1 MNRFAFV
8 LGPACLA
15 AVLLLPPPAGLPP
28 AAWTAA
34 GLAALMAVWWLA
46 EPVPLAVTALL
57 PLAVAPLA
65 GLAPPD
71 AVARAY
77 GDPLIFLFLGGF
89 VLALAIERWGL
100 HRRIALSLMR
110 LAGDRPGAVLAAV
123 MGTTAFL
130 SLWISNTAAAMVMAP
145 IAAGIGAGAERRQAV
160 ALLLGVAFAASIGGM
175 GTLIGTP
182 PNAVFAAYMANA
194 HGIEIGFARWAMV
207 GVPVALVLLAVAW
220 AVLALVSPGMGR
232 DRIGGTAAAA
242 PGPMRTAE
250 ARVALV
256 ASVTAAAWIGRPALA
271 ALVPGLGLTDA
282 GIAILAVLALF
293 LIPSGQ
299 GGRLLDWEA
308 VAGLRW
314 DVLILFGG
322 GLALAGILES
332 SGLAAWLGAA
342 FAGLGAVPVPV
353 LVAAMAVA
361 IVILGELASNTAMAA
376 IFLPIAGAAAAS
388 LGADLMAVLVPVALA
403 TSLGF
408 MLPVATPPNA
418 IVFSMGG
425 MRRAD
430 MLRAGAIL
438 DVAGIVVVLAVGG
451 VAARLIG

>member
-1 MNRFAFV
+1 MRLTFV
-8 LGPACLA
+8 LGPALLA
-15 AVLLLPPPAGLPP
+15 VTLLLPPPAGLSP
-28 AAWTAA
+28 AAWAAA
-34 GLAALMAVWWLA
+34 GLALLMGLWWLT

-65 GLAPPD
+65 GLATPD

-110 LAGDRPGAVLAAV
+110 LAGDSPGAVLAAV
-123 MGTTAFL
+123 MGATAFL

-160 ALLLGVAFAASIGGM
+160 ALLLGVAFSASIGGM
-175 GTLIGTP
+175 GSLIGTP
-182 PNAVFAAYMANA
+182 PNAVFAAYMSNA

-207 GVPVALVLLAVAW
+207 GVPVALALLAVCW
-220 AVLALVSPGMGR
+220 LVLALVTPGMGR
-232 DRIGGTAAAA
+232 ARFASAEAAA
-242 PGPMRTAE
+242 PGPMKQAE

-256 ASVTAAAWIGRPALA
+256 AALTAAAWIGRPALV
-271 ALVPGLGLTDA
+271 ALFPGLGLTDA
-282 GIAILAVLALF
+282 GIAVMAVLALF

-299 GGRLLDWEA
+299 GGRLLDWES

-332 SGLAAWLGAA
+332 SGLAAWLGAG
-342 FAGLGAVPVPV
+342 FAALGAVPVPV
-353 LVAAMAVA
+353 LVVAMAVT
-361 IVILGELASNTAMAA
+361 IVVLGELASNTAMAA
-376 IFLPIAGAAAAS
+376 IFLPIAGAAAVS
-388 LGADLMAVLVPVALA
+388 LGADVMAVLVPVALA

-418 IVFSMGG
+418 IVFSLGSV
-425 MRRAD
+425 RRAD

-438 DVAGIVVVLAVGG
+438 DVAGIAVVLVIGG
-451 VAARLIG
+451 LAARLLS